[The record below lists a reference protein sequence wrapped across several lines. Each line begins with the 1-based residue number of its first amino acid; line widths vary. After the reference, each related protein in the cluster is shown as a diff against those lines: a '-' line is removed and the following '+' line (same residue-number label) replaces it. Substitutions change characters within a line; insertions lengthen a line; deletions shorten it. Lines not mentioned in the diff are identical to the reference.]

1 MQKVKSKIVGFSLI
15 ELLCAIA
22 ILGVLTA
29 MAIVGSY
36 RLINKARSSRLD
48 QQEKTLIIATRE
60 YIQRNREASPK
71 VIGESRNITLKSLKD
86 RGYIKDDIYDSYN
99 NSCMENSY
107 IRVYKLSKNEFTY
120 LAYFYCGDK
129 KVPDVEEIPTPTVKV
144 YYVDSNNKK
153 YEYGDIDNL
162 GSLKFNIELS
172 GGFTFNNNPLE
183 LDKYSYSIY
192 VKEKD
197 EYEEVFNS
205 LEINANRNE
214 HITISK
220 SLEEYIKDNKIT
232 SVKIKVNA
240 TNTIG
245 GVIELNSYIQKNN

>member
-22 ILGVLTA
+22 ILGVLIA

-36 RLINKARSSRLD
+36 KLINKARNSRMDL
-48 QQEKTLIIATRE
+48 QEKTLIIATRE
-60 YIQRNREASPK
+60 YIQRDREASPK
-71 VIGESRNITLKSLKD
+71 AIGESRNIPLSTLKD
-86 RGYIKDDIYDSYN
+86 RGYIKEDIKDSYD

-107 IRVYKLSKNEFTY
+107 MRVYKLSKNEFTY
-120 LAYFYCGDK
+120 LAYLYCGDT
-129 KVPDVEEIPTPTVKV
+129 KVPDVEEVPAPTVKV
-144 YYVDSNNKK
+144 YYVDSDNKK
-153 YEYGDIDNL
+153 YEYGDIDDL
-162 GSLKFNIELS
+162 SSLKFNIELS
-172 GGFTFNNNPLE
+172 GGATFNNNPLE
-183 LDKYSYSIY
+183 LDKYSYVVY

-197 EYEEVFNS
+197 EYKEVFNS
-205 LEINANRNE
+205 KEVNANRNE
-214 HITISK
+214 HIYISK
-220 SLEEYIKDNKIT
+220 SLEEYVKDNKIT